1 MRKLYLDFKLSSL
14 QIEELTNHFWEK
26 PSITAALRKFN
37 IKRNRLPSRI
47 KFGEKLV
54 RGQRVPHL
62 GEQKII
68 NEIME
73 LRGSKMSYRA
83 IANYLNE
90 KSIPSKLGQKWN
102 KTTVGEIIK
111 RHQKKEN

>member
-1 MRKLYLDFKLSSL
+1 M

-26 PSITAALRKFN
+26 PSIIAALRKFN

-47 KFGEKLV
+47 RFGEKLV

-68 NEIME
+68 KEILD
-73 LRGSKMSYRA
+73 LRASKKSLRA
-83 IANYLNE
+83 IASFLNE
-90 KSIPSKLGQKWN
+90 KSIPSKLGKKWN

-111 RHQKKEN
+111 RHQNKGN

>member
-1 MRKLYLDFKLSSL
+1 
-14 QIEELTNHFWEK
+14 
-26 PSITAALRKFN
+26 
-37 IKRNRLPSRI
+37 
-47 KFGEKLV
+47 
-54 RGQRVPHL
+54 
-62 GEQKII
+62 
-68 NEIME
+68 ME

-111 RHQKKEN
+111 RHQKKENQHACNNRNISGNYFFSGRWGKWI